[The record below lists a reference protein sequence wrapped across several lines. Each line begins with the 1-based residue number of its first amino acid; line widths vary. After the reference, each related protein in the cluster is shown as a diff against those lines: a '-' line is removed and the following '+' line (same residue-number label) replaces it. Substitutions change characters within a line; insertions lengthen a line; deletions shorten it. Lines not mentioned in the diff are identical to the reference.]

1 MDEKHEFVSCMIQDT
16 QGDYRK
22 MVAYCKE
29 NHRSKPKIIAHSPNG
44 MGCFKFEHEK
54 YIWSYERDPYGFM
67 DMVRV
72 EKAY

>member
-1 MDEKHEFVSCMIQDT
+1 MDKKHEFVYCMIQDT

-29 NHRSKPKIIAHSPNG
+29 HKRKPPKIIAYSPNG

-54 YIWSYERDPYGFM
+54 YIWSYEKDPYGLM
-67 DMVRV
+67 DMIRV